1 MSTLTTAGITFG
13 DATSQTTA
21 ATAAAFVTTTNV
33 LNATAGASAGAVGTY
48 AFLRH
53 TTGADYAFGATL
65 AGSSLVPA
73 GVGAAT
79 WALYTAASASSLA
92 ITYGSYQNS
101 AQSGTWRCMGVG
113 SNVVDA
119 NCPPSATTAASLWLR
134 IS

>member
-21 ATAAAFVTTTNV
+21 AVSATTANV
-33 LNATAGASAGAVGTY
+33 LSATAGATAGAVGTY

-73 GVGAAT
+73 GVT
-79 WALYTAASASSLA
+79 TFSWALYTAGTASSLA
-92 ITYGSYQNS
+92 ITYGVYQNT

-113 SNVVDA
+113 SNINDA
-119 NCPPSATTAASLWLR
+119 NCPANATTAAALWLR